1 MRDLRGARRKAAGV
15 ALGELRDRGCDAAGY
30 RLSGEVI
37 EHVCCR
43 HLYGTDRVLTV
54 WPADDHAVVIA
65 IGRHDESAADV
76 YSTLLD
82 ALELEVPD
90 AERETTLLRRRRAAT
105 VGRTRRDRHCRGS

>member
-1 MRDLRGARRKAAGV
+1 MRRRW
-15 ALGELRDRGCDAAGY
+15 L

-54 WPADDHAVVIA
+54 WLADDHAVVIA
-65 IGRHDESAADV
+65 IGRHDESADDV
-76 YSTLLD
+76 YSGLLD

-90 AERETTLLRRRRAAT
+90 AEREKPPCCDDTGRPPSDEHGAAVIAEAVER
-105 VGRTRRDRHCRGS
+105 VGRRVRRQRR